1 MLFRSVHTSADN
13 NWQSSSPH
21 SLTALFVV
29 QGDGQSLHGCHGN
42 KLCWLYEHYHQ
53 PYVRFSHSPI
63 AARPRTGEGHVWP
76 VSRVS
81 VEEEATRIVS
91 KGHEDLQ

>member
-1 MLFRSVHTSADN
+1 MYMLPLL
-13 NWQSSSPH
+13 SPN
-21 SLTALFVV
+21 LI
-29 QGDGQSLHGCHGN
+29 
-42 KLCWLYEHYHQ
+42 
-53 PYVRFSHSPI
+53 FSHSPI

>member
-1 MLFRSVHTSADN
+1 MGG
-13 NWQSSSPH
+13 PEP
-21 SLTALFVV
+21 
-29 QGDGQSLHGCHGN
+29 SLHRESTDSLMLPILSPN
-42 KLCWLYEHYHQ
+42 LI
-53 PYVRFSHSPI
+53 FSHSPI

-91 KGHEDLQ
+91 KGHEDL